1 MDVLCIKTAQKCR
14 PIKYSFVVQQVKIS
28 LNSAT
33 RIQEK
38 SVLHCNKGVLQ
49 QRKKFIVQ

>member
-1 MDVLCIKTAQKCR
+1 MDVLCIKTAQKCG
-14 PIKYSFVVQQVKIS
+14 PNKVQFCSATSENQFR
-28 LNSAT
+28 AT

-38 SVLHCNKGVLQ
+38 SALHCNKGVLQ

>member
-1 MDVLCIKTAQKCR
+1 MDVLSIKTAQKCG
-14 PIKYSFVVQQVKIS
+14 PNKVQFCSAPSENQF
-28 LNSAT
+28 SAT

>member
-1 MDVLCIKTAQKCR
+1 MCYASKLPKNVDQ
-14 PIKYSFVVQQVKIS
+14 IKYSFVVQQVKIS

-33 RIQEK
+33 RIREK
-38 SVLHCNKGVLQ
+38 SVPHCNKGVLQ